1 METAATTPRLPLQRY
16 RLFESHDMDEARES
30 VARVFCPHGLTML
43 RPRTELDAC
52 HHSARLHRDVSL
64 NYVQYGPGVQID
76 PGYLQ
81 DFFLLQIPLRGGAD
95 IRCGAQQVDAT
106 PSLASLPSPTE
117 QLSMRWADDSPHL
130 IVRLA
135 RPALQS
141 RLEALLQAPVRQ
153 ALVFELG
160 VPLDNPAL
168 APLVH
173 FIDYLR
179 LTLDAGN
186 SLQAGGSRL
195 AEHAEAYL
203 MASLLMSA
211 RHNHSGALAGDAQR
225 GLLPRVVRKA
235 QEFMAAHAEQPVS
248 LADVCREVGCSARA
262 LQLAF
267 RQHAGQGPMEF
278 LRELRLDR
286 VRADLMAAA
295 QRDDGGGV
303 RETAEKYGFLHL
315 GHFAAQ
321 YRARFGEKPS
331 ETLAHR
337 ACADKTKIL

>member
-16 RLFESHDMDEARES
+16 RLFESHDVDEARES
-30 VARVFCPHGLTML
+30 VARVFCPHGLNML

-64 NYVQYGPGVQID
+64 NYVQYGPGVQIE

-117 QLSMRWADDSPHL
+117 PLSMRWADDSPHL

-168 APLVH
+168 APL
-173 FIDYLR
+173 
-179 LTLDAGN
+179 DAGN
-186 SLQAGGSRL
+186 ALQTGGNRL
-195 AEHAEAYL
+195 AEHAEGYL
-203 MASLLMSA
+203 MSSLLMSA

-225 GLLPRVVRKA
+225 GLMPRVVRRA
-235 QEFMAAHAEQPVS
+235 QEFMSAHAEQPVS

-278 LRELRLDR
+278 LRELRLDK
-286 VRADLMAAA
+286 VRADLLAAA
-295 QRDDGGGV
+295 LSDDGGGV

-321 YRARFGEKPS
+321 YRARFGERPS
-331 ETLAHR
+331 ETLAHGAR
-337 ACADKTKIL
+337 AGKAEIS

>member
-1 METAATTPRLPLQRY
+1 METAAITAGLPLQRY

-64 NYVQYGPGVQID
+64 NYVQYGPGVQIE
-76 PGYLQ
+76 PGFLQ

-95 IRCGAQQVDAT
+95 IRCGAQRIEAT
-106 PSLASLPSPTE
+106 PQLASLPSPTE
-117 QLSMRWADDSPHL
+117 PLSMRWADDSPHL

-135 RPALQS
+135 RPALLS

-186 SLQAGGSRL
+186 ALQAGSRL
-195 AEHAEAYL
+195 AEHAEEYL
-203 MASLLMSA
+203 MSSLLMSA
-211 RHNHSGALAGDAQR
+211 GHNHSRALAGDAQR

-235 QEFMAAHAEQPVS
+235 QEA
-248 LADVCREVGCSARA
+248 ARA
-262 LQLAF
+262 RCSWRFASMRTRGRWSSCANCGSIGCAPSCWRRRKATAACARRRRSTGF
-267 RQHAGQGPMEF
+267 CTWAT
-278 LRELRLDR
+278 LRRNT
-286 VRADLMAAA
+286 AAA
-295 QRDDGGGV
+295 SANGRP
-303 RETAEKYGFLHL
+303 RRWRAAP
-315 GHFAAQ
+315 FAAELPG
-321 YRARFGEKPS
+321 RTGGLNDTTRKRPPAPAR
-331 ETLAHR
+331 
-337 ACADKTKIL
+337 

>member
-1 METAATTPRLPLQRY
+1 METAAITAGLPLQRY

-81 DFFLLQIPLRGGAD
+81 EFFLLQIPLRGGAD
-95 IRCGAQQVDAT
+95 IRCGAQHIEAT
-106 PSLASLPSPTE
+106 PRLASLPSPTE
-117 QLSMRWADDSPHL
+117 PLAMRWADDSPHL

-135 RPALQS
+135 RSALLS

-153 ALVFELG
+153 ALVFDLG
-160 VPLDNPAL
+160 VPLDDPAL

-179 LTLDAGN
+179 RTLDAGTA
-186 SLQAGGSRL
+186 LQAGNRL
-195 AEHAEAYL
+195 AEHAEEYL
-203 MASLLMSA
+203 MSSLLMSA
-211 RHNHSGALAGDAQR
+211 GHNHSRALAGDAQR

-248 LADVCREVGCSARA
+248 LADVCREAGCSARA

-286 VRADLMAAA
+286 VRADLLAAGASQGTGVREAA
-295 QRDDGGGV
+295 QR
-303 RETAEKYGFLHL
+303 YGFLHL

-321 YRARFGEKPS
+321 YRARFGERPS
-331 ETLAHR
+331 ETMERGAVR
-337 ACADKTKIL
+337 R

>member
-43 RPRTELDAC
+43 RPRSELHAC
-52 HHSARLHRDVSL
+52 HHSARLHRNVSL

-95 IRCGAQQVDAT
+95 IRCGAQQVEAT

-117 QLSMRWADDSPHL
+117 PLSMRWADDSPHL

-135 RPALQS
+135 RPALLS
-141 RLEALLQAPVRQ
+141 RLEALLQAPLRQ
-153 ALVFELG
+153 ALVFDLG

-186 SLQAGGSRL
+186 ALQAGHRL
-195 AEHAEAYL
+195 AEHAEEYL
-203 MASLLMSA
+203 MSSLLMSA
-211 RHNHSGALAGDAQR
+211 RHNHSGALAGDTQR
-225 GLLPRVVRKA
+225 GLMPRVVRKA

-248 LADVCREVGCSARA
+248 LADVCREIGCSARA

-286 VRADLMAAA
+286 VRAELLAAA
-295 QRDDGGGV
+295 GSDGGGV
-303 RETAEKYGFLHL
+303 REAAQRYGFLHL

-321 YRARFGEKPS
+321 YRTRFGERPS
-331 ETLAHR
+331 ETLARGSR
-337 ACADKTKIL
+337 AGGVTL